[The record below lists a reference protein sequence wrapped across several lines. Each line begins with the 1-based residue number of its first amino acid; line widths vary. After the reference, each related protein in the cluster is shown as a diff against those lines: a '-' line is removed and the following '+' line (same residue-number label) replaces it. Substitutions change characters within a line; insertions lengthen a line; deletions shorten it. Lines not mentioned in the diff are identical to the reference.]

1 MLTTTIAF
9 TVPSPLAK
17 AFNYVSDLENL
28 PEWESYILECK
39 RVPGTNKYEL
49 KVGIGFWKLTSCYN
63 LEEERYPTRL
73 VITKEN
79 RFLQLR
85 DTYTFYPDPKGTDT
99 DTKIVFTNRFRI
111 KRLGCLLNVWAHRKI
126 RDRICK
132 DMRSL
137 QETLSQGK
145 TIRSRSFQVI
155 KS

>member
-79 RFLQLR
+79 RFCNCEIRIPFIPILKEPTPTRKSFLRIDSELR
-85 DTYTFYPDPKGTDT
+85 DL
-99 DTKIVFTNRFRI
+99 V
-111 KRLGCLLNVWAHRKI
+111 V
-126 RDRICK
+126 
-132 DMRSL
+132 S
-137 QETLSQGK
+137 
-145 TIRSRSFQVI
+145 
-155 KS
+155 